1 MVTLSNIIKRLSESR
16 TERAQRLRESHRR
29 QLGRELAETVQL
41 REWQGKMYIAIE
53 GVPMVSAEL
62 LNGGIIE
69 ALERIREEV
78 INYKTN

>member
-29 QLGRELAETVQL
+29 QLGKELAETVQL